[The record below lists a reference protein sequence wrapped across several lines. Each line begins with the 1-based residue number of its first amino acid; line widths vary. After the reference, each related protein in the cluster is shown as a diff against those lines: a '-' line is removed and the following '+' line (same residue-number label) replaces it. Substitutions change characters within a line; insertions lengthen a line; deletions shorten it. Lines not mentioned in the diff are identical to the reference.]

1 MASPE
6 LARPLP
12 SLCPWQ
18 SEAQSGRSSPDPG
31 FCFSFF
37 KIIDYF
43 HPLIQVFSYFFKIID
58 NDLRSQVVEDTL
70 GKHSKL
76 LKLNR
81 PRLLFR
87 HLKGDMNVS
96 FVKEYLFK
104 ILFLVLAL
112 VLLQI
117 LWWSPSVP
125 L

>member
-31 FCFSFF
+31 FC
-37 KIIDYF
+37 
-43 HPLIQVFSYFFKIID
+43 FFKIID

-104 ILFLVLAL
+104 ILYLVLAL